1 MTEKAKPALTPIKP
15 KDKEIKAA
23 VNETAENDEGMP
35 KNRFV
40 RPVLRKTQKVDEIK
54 ETEKGKA
61 SVRDRDQEPV
71 NPWKK
76 DAVQKKIPPPIVK
89 PLPPPVK
96 VEGKVF
102 FFVNNKVVFFFFV
115 KINFIYFFF
124 VFLANIIKFNIYV
137 GVIFVINI
145 YILLDIL
152 FQVLAQG

>member
-15 KDKEIKAA
+15 KDKAPVKTVEP
-23 VNETAENDEGMP
+23 ENDEGMP

-54 ETEKGKA
+54 ETEKGKTD
-61 SVRDRDQEPV
+61 RDRDQEPV

-96 VEGKVF
+96 VEGSIS
-102 FFVNNKVVFFFFV
+102 FFVNKNRSFFFFS
-115 KINFIYFFF
+115 KLIE
-124 VFLANIIKFNIYV
+124 
-137 GVIFVINI
+137 
-145 YILLDIL
+145 
-152 FQVLAQG
+152 

>member
-23 VNETAENDEGMP
+23 VVEKAENDEGMP

-61 SVRDRDQEPV
+61 TVRDRDQEPV

-76 DAVQKKIPPPIVK
+76 DAVQKKIPPPVVK

-96 VEGKVF
+96 VEGIVF
-102 FFVNNKVVFFFFV
+102 FFVNNSVVFFFV
-115 KINFIYFFF
+115 KINFFFR
-124 VFLANIIKFNIYV
+124 
-137 GVIFVINI
+137 
-145 YILLDIL
+145 
-152 FQVLAQG
+152 

>member
-15 KDKEIKAA
+15 KDKDIKAA
-23 VNETAENDEGMP
+23 VKTVEPAESDEGMP

-54 ETEKGKA
+54 ETEKGKTN
-61 SVRDRDQEPV
+61 RDRDQEPV

-96 VEGKVF
+96 VEGKVVF
-102 FFVNNKVVFFFFV
+102 LSIKSLFFFF
-115 KINFIYFFF
+115 
-124 VFLANIIKFNIYV
+124 LAN
-137 GVIFVINI
+137 
-145 YILLDIL
+145 
-152 FQVLAQG
+152 

>member
-23 VNETAENDEGMP
+23 VVVETAEKDEGMP

-54 ETEKGKA
+54 ETEKGKGT
-61 SVRDRDQEPV
+61 VKDRQDQEPPV

-96 VEGKVF
+96 VEGSIF
-102 FFVNNKVVFFFFV
+102 FFVNNEVVFFLF
-115 KINFIYFFF
+115 KINFYFFRKCD
-124 VFLANIIKFNIYV
+124 N
-137 GVIFVINI
+137 
-145 YILLDIL
+145 
-152 FQVLAQG
+152 Q